1 MMKVKPKYSILLP
14 VFNEQKNLDILYQR
28 LSKVMDSIT
37 PDYEIIFIDDHSKDN
52 SFEILNSFHQQ
63 DPRVKIIKFTRNF
76 GHQIAITSGLD
87 FAQGGAVI
95 IMDADLQDPPEII
108 VQFIEKYKKGYEIV
122 YGEREKRQGETIFK
136 RVTAFIFYRI
146 MQIFTNIEIP
156 LDTGD
161 FRLIDQKV
169 VDSLKTMQEKNK
181 FLRGLISWTGYKQIG
196 VKYKRDARYAGKTN
210 FTIRKMLRF
219 AFDGICSFSRVPLR
233 FASFLGFGV
242 SVISFL
248 MAIMAF
254 FLKVFELAPPGWL
267 SLMLTMLFLGG
278 VQLVTIGII
287 GEYLGRIYEEVKNR
301 PLYIVDKTVG
311 IHEKSNT

>member
-1 MMKVKPKYSILLP
+1 MMKIKPKYSILLP
-14 VFNEQKNLDILYQR
+14 VFNEQKNLDILYRR
-28 LSKVMDSIT
+28 LTKVMDSIT
-37 PDYEIIFIDDHSKDN
+37 PDYEIIFFDDHSKDD
-52 SFEILNSFHQQ
+52 SFEILNSFHHQ

-87 FAQGGAVI
+87 FAQGDAVI

-108 VQFIEKYKKGYEIV
+108 VQFIEKYKKGYKIV
-122 YGEREKRQGETIFK
+122 YGERGKRQGETIFK

-146 MQIFTNIEIP
+146 MQIFTDIEIP

-161 FRLIDQKV
+161 FRLIDRKV

-233 FASFLGFGV
+233 FASFFGFGV

-254 FLKVFELAPPGWL
+254 FLKIFELAPPGWL
-267 SLMLTMLFLGG
+267 SLMLTTLFLGG

-287 GEYLGRIYEEVKNR
+287 GEYLGRI
-301 PLYIVDKTVG
+301 
-311 IHEKSNT
+311 